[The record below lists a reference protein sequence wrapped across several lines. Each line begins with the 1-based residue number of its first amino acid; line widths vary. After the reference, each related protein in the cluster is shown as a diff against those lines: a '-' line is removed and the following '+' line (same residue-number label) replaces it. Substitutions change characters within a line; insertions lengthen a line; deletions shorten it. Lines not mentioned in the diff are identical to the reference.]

1 MAEEQQPT
9 QPEQQPPGSS
19 GGMPPFI
26 QNNLMWIAVGGGAG
40 LVVLVIIIVVVV
52 LLAGGGGDDLKAD
65 YIDECTDDRRGWGLD
80 EDVCECGWAIVEH
93 DFNKKAITEIEDAR
107 NGDEMVFDIYQ
118 DAVGYCNATQE
129 LPRRMIPD
137 IGSSRGFGGLSS
149 DIEDYYI
156 EECDDA
162 GVDEETCQ
170 CSLDILGG
178 DFDTDTFEEL
188 EQDGEISFLF
198 GHALDYCESTDN
210 LPRSLRPDR

>member
-1 MAEEQQPT
+1 MAVNLVAAVHNRT
-9 QPEQQPPGSS
+9 L
-19 GGMPPFI
+19 
-26 QNNLMWIAVGGGAG
+26 LMWIAFGGGCWSGNRFGISMVVGGPVGRRRG
-40 LVVLVIIIVVVV
+40 LTVFI
-52 LLAGGGGDDLKAD
+52 AD

-188 EQDGEISFLF
+188 EQDGEIGFLF